1 MEYQRI
7 HLVSE
12 VLVTIFVP
20 VASYFGEMKLLI
32 HHVTIISPDL
42 EIERGTLLIE
52 GGRIV
57 AVTGPDELLP
67 DADQIIDA
75 EGRIAMPGFFDIHSH
90 GAAGD
95 DVCDSDPAAIRRIAG
110 RKLREGVTT
119 WLPTTLTQP
128 EGRLMEISANCAA
141 YMAAPDHCRAPGLHV
156 EGPFINPNN
165 AGAQNPEF
173 VRPPGFSELERL
185 HRIAPVR
192 VVSLA
197 PEMDGA
203 DELIRKAVGIGIIAS
218 AAHTSATAARIF
230 EAKSAGL
237 THLTHFGNAMTPL
250 HHREI
255 GVIGAGLLDDSLM
268 LELIGDGVHLCPDM
282 LKLLFKLV
290 PIGRL
295 MLITDS
301 TAASWLGDGET
312 TLGGLPVT
320 VKNNIARLTGSGAL
334 AGSTLRYNE
343 GVRNITEITGLPLHQ
358 IVRTTSWNQ
367 AQSLGLEN
375 FGKLEPGFHADIV
388 LMGEDFSVWK
398 TFVGG
403 VERWDGPGSAEFTS
417 ESVSSSTEI

>member
-1 MEYQRI
+1 MR
-7 HLVSE
+7 
-12 VLVTIFVP
+12 
-20 VASYFGEMKLLI
+20 LLI
-32 HHVTIISPDL
+32 HHVTIVSPDDEL
-42 EIERGTLLIE
+42 ANGSLLIE
-52 GGRIV
+52 DGRIV
-57 AVTGPDELLP
+57 EVAGPDGVLP
-67 DADQIIDA
+67 DADHVIDG
-75 EGRIAMPGFFDIHSH
+75 EGRIAMPGFIDIHSH

-95 DVCDSDPAAIRRIAG
+95 DVCDPGPGAVRRIAQ

-128 EGRLMEISANCAA
+128 ANRLMEIAANCAV
-141 YMAAPDHCRAPGLHV
+141 YMAGQDFCRTPGLHV
-156 EGPFINPNN
+156 EGPFINKNN

-173 VRPPGFSELERL
+173 VRPPDFNELQRL

-192 VVSLA
+192 IVSLA

-203 DELIRKAVGIGIIAS
+203 DELIRMAAETGIIPS
-218 AAHTSATAARIF
+218 AAHTSSTADRVF
-230 EAKSAGL
+230 EAKKAGL
-237 THLTHFGNAMTPL
+237 KHLTHFCNAMTPL

-255 GVIGAGLLDDSLM
+255 GVVGAGLLDDFLK
-268 LELIGDGVHLCPDM
+268 LELIADGIHLCPDM

-290 PIGRL
+290 PVERL

-301 TAASWLGDGET
+301 TAASWLDDGET

-320 VKNNIARLTGSGAL
+320 VKNGIARLSGNGAL

-343 GVRNITEITGLPLHQ
+343 GVKNVVDITGLPLHQ
-358 IVRTTSWNQ
+358 IVKATSWNQ

-388 LMGEDFSVWK
+388 LMEKNFSVWK

-403 VERWDGPGSAEFTS
+403 EER
-417 ESVSSSTEI
+417 

>member
-1 MEYQRI
+1 
-7 HLVSE
+7 
-12 VLVTIFVP
+12 
-20 VASYFGEMKLLI
+20 MKLLI
-32 HHVTIISPDL
+32 HHIRAVSPDI
-42 EIERGTLLIE
+42 EIEDGWLLVE

-57 AVTGPDELLP
+57 AVAGPDEALP
-67 DADQIIDA
+67 EADLVIDG

-95 DVCDSDPAAIRRIAG
+95 DVCDADSGAVRRIAE

-128 EGRLMEISANCAA
+128 AEKLREIAANCAC

-156 EGPFINPNN
+156 EGPFINRKN

-173 VRPPGFSELERL
+173 VRPPEFAEIECL

-192 VVSLA
+192 IVSLA
-197 PEMDGA
+197 PEIDGA
-203 DELIRKAVGIGIIAS
+203 DDFIRKAAETGIITS

-237 THLTHFGNAMTPL
+237 RHLTHFGNAMTPL

-255 GVIGAGLLDDSLM
+255 GVVGAGLLDDSLM
-268 LELIGDGVHLCPDM
+268 LEIIADGVHLCPDM
-282 LKLLFKLV
+282 LKLVFRLV

-301 TAASWLGDGET
+301 TAASWIGDGET

-320 VKNNIARLTGSGAL
+320 VKDGVARLTVNGAL

-343 GVRNITEITGLPLHQ
+343 GVKNIAEITGQPLHQ
-358 IVRTTSWNQ
+358 IVKTTSWNQ

-375 FGKLEPGFHADIV
+375 FGKLASGFHADIV
-388 LMGEDFSVWK
+388 LMENDFSVWK

-403 VERWDGPGSAEFTS
+403 EER
-417 ESVSSSTEI
+417 

>member
-1 MEYQRI
+1 MR
-7 HLVSE
+7 
-12 VLVTIFVP
+12 
-20 VASYFGEMKLLI
+20 LLI

-42 EIERGTLLIE
+42 EIERGSLLIE

-57 AVTGPDELLP
+57 AVGGSDQALP
-67 DADQIIDA
+67 DADQVIDG
-75 EGRIAMPGFFDIHSH
+75 EGRFAMPGFFDIHSH

-95 DVCDSDPAAIRRIAG
+95 DVCDPDPGAIRRIAG

-119 WLPTTLTQP
+119 WLPTTLTQSS
-128 EGRLMEISANCAA
+128 GRLMEIAANCAA
-141 YMAAPDHCRAPGLHV
+141 YMAAPDSCRTPGLHV
-156 EGPFINPNN
+156 EGPFINKNN

-173 VRPPGFSELERL
+173 VRPPDFSELERL
-185 HRIAPVR
+185 HRIAPVSI
-192 VVSLA
+192 VSLA
-197 PEMDGA
+197 PELDGA
-203 DELIRKAVGIGIIAS
+203 DELIRKAAETGIIAS
-218 AAHTSATAARIF
+218 AAHTSSTAARIL
-230 EAKSAGL
+230 EAKEAGL
-237 THLTHFGNAMTPL
+237 RHLTHFGNAMTPL

-255 GVIGAGLLDDSLM
+255 GVVGAGLLDDSLK

-320 VKNNIARLTGSGAL
+320 VKGHIARLKVNGAL

-343 GVRNITEITGLPLHQ
+343 GVRNVAEITGLPLHQ
-358 IVRTTSWNQ
+358 IVSATSWNQ
-367 AQSLGLEN
+367 ARSLGLEN
-375 FGKLEPGFHADIV
+375 FGKLAPGFHADIV
-388 LMGEDFSVWK
+388 LMENDFSVWK

-403 VERWDGPGSAEFTS
+403 VER
-417 ESVSSSTEI
+417 

>member
-1 MEYQRI
+1 
-7 HLVSE
+7 
-12 VLVTIFVP
+12 
-20 VASYFGEMKLLI
+20 MKVLI
-32 HHVTIISPDL
+32 HHVTVVSPDL
-42 EIERGTLLIE
+42 EIERGFLLIE
-52 GGRIV
+52 DGRIL
-57 AVTGPDELLP
+57 AVGGPDEVLP
-67 DADQIIDA
+67 EADLVIDG

-95 DVCDSDPAAIRRIAG
+95 DVCDPDPQAVRRIAG

-128 EGRLMEISANCAA
+128 EVKLRKIAANCAA
-141 YMAAPDHCRAPGLHV
+141 YMAAPDGCRAPGLHV
-156 EGPFINPNN
+156 EGPFINRNN

-173 VRPPGFSELERL
+173 VRPPDFTELQRL
-185 HRIAPVR
+185 HRIAPVKII
-192 VVSLA
+192 SLA

-203 DELIRKAVGIGIIAS
+203 DELIRKAVEIGTIAS

-237 THLTHFGNAMTPL
+237 RHLTHFGNAMTPL

-255 GVIGAGLLDDSLM
+255 GVVGAGLLDDSLM

-282 LKLLFKLV
+282 LQLLFKLV

-320 VKNNIARLTGSGAL
+320 VKNGVARLTGNGAL

-343 GVRNITEITGLPLHQ
+343 GVKNVAETTGLPLHQ
-358 IVRTTSWNQ
+358 IVKTTSWNQ
-367 AQSLGLEN
+367 ARSLGLQD
-375 FGKLEPGFHADIV
+375 FGKLAPGFHADIV
-388 LMGEDFSVWK
+388 LLENDFSVWK

-403 VERWDGPGSAEFTS
+403 EER
-417 ESVSSSTEI
+417 